1 MAVETAYEWAW
12 NYTLATAK
20 MLNSFDAAEK
30 SGSRTE
36 KTTAMDSF
44 AETMK
49 GMLPE
54 EATASPQ
61 FQYFSAVNTLN
72 NALYSATGSTEKQA
86 AMDAFYS
93 SLDGITVAG

>member
-12 NYTLATAK
+12 NYSLATAK
-20 MLNSFDAAEK
+20 MLNSMNAAET
-30 SGSRTE
+30 SGSRSD
-36 KTTAMDSF
+36 KTTAMDTF

-54 EATASPQ
+54 DAVSSPQ

-72 NALYSATGSTEKQA
+72 NTLYSATSAADKQS

-93 SLDGITVAG
+93 SLDSITATG